1 MREQKNVVLS
11 EGKGLQVAA
20 LRKRKP
26 AADLDNECQQSGLT
40 SKRMRLDG
48 GPYGSEGIPNLFQS
62 IDETAASSNLTRAH
76 QVDAPDVL
84 HGKAHQDRN
93 LFLLDIFCGTAG
105 VAAAFQ
111 SLGGEALGIDHL
123 VDKRRVKGPVAKV
136 DLSKKAGQ
144 DTVIKWI
151 QERKV
156 DGVMLAP
163 PCGTS
168 SRAREIPL
176 PRKLRGRCGMQPE
189 PLRSDDWP
197 NGLPHLKGIAQLKVK
212 AANKLYAF
220 TRRVIQA
227 CMDAGI
233 PFICENPRRSL
244 MWKTDA
250 FSDLPEG
257 CLFQYIHACMYGS
270 KRRKSTAL
278 LMNFSAEN
286 LKKECDNSHD
296 HLPWGMVDAK
306 DGAGLK
312 FSTSLET
319 EYPGPLCKQLALAF
333 LEHMQCHGKRLKLQD
348 EQTEQL
354 QKMGSG
360 TQPRGGRAPVLMAEF
375 QFKVDIT
382 TFDAT
387 PPRCIAEDSPP
398 PFQGIP
404 VGAKLISSREV
415 SEVGEEGEKKE
426 GLKATYGVFSSP
438 WDFLWRALAVEHPL
452 DTPQLVDKS
461 NLRAIVFLRDHSV
474 AEVKSFR
481 AKQLRRFVER
491 AETLKTDEEALKAS
505 LDGDVRAVLAP
516 KRLLL
521 FKEMMEEAGV
531 ADKGLF
537 EELTQGFALTG
548 DMPESG
554 QFPAKLKPAMIS
566 VQQLRDSAVWA
577 KRMIQ
582 TSCKRVGLDAE
593 IAKAV
598 YDETVQQV
606 ADGWVKGPFSEHDL
620 DLKYGGCW
628 IPSKR
633 FGVRQG
639 QKVRAVDDFSEFLI
653 NASVTSTERLQLF
666 GIDEVINTARTF
678 LGADLLEVSSDFSEA
693 WGSQGL
699 RAFKGP
705 WKSLQGRALDLKAAY
720 KQLARHPRDSWASIL
735 AVWNPSA
742 SKVEFYESVALPF
755 GSVCAVM
762 AFNRVAR
769 ALRLIMSEL
778 FMIVNTNFFDD
789 FCQLE
794 EDQLC
799 SSSWET
805 AEMVMRLLGW
815 KISMSDDKRL
825 PFGVEFQMLGAV
837 IDLSRSSQGIV
848 QVRNKPSRMADI
860 GAMVEDLCQRDSIPL
875 STIET
880 LKGRLLYAAGHTF
893 GRCTQLSIQL
903 ISRLA
908 RRGPMVLLDD
918 KFKAVVRDAFQCLSR
933 APAREVGAWSGRQPI
948 VVFTDGACENEGTEI
963 THGAT
968 LFDPETGRALMF
980 GDWVPD
986 AWVQKWKAGGK
997 KQLICQAEIF
1007 PVLVSKATWKEELRH
1022 RAILWFIDNNAALSA
1037 VIRSFSPVI
1046 ENYELLVLNANLDL
1060 QLQSMQWYARVPSKS
1075 NLSDSASRLDFQ
1087 ELETRGFLRCKPQYG
1102 SLTMNESGVE
1112 A

>member
-1 MREQKNVVLS
+1 MNP
-11 EGKGLQVAA
+11 KGFQTFFRASTRQ
-20 LRKRKP
+20 LRR
-26 AADLDNECQQSGLT
+26 
-40 SKRMRLDG
+40 
-48 GPYGSEGIPNLFQS
+48 
-62 IDETAASSNLTRAH
+62 AASSGLIKLTPRTFCMRKLQAH
-76 QVDAPDVL
+76 QN
-84 HGKAHQDRN
+84 RN
-93 LFLLDIFCGTAG
+93 LFLLDVFCGTAG

-151 QERKV
+151 QERKI

-163 PCGTS
+163 PCGTL
-168 SRAREIPL
+168 SRGREIPL
-176 PRKLRGRCGMQPE
+176 PKKLRWRCGMQPE
-189 PLRSDDWP
+189 PLRSDAWP

-220 TRRVIQA
+220 TGRVIKA
-227 CMDAGI
+227 CMDANI

-244 MWKTDA
+244 MWNTDA
-250 FSDLPEG
+250 FCDLPEG
-257 CLFQYIHACMYGS
+257 CLFQCIHACMYVS

-278 LMNFSAEN
+278 LMNFTAEN
-286 LKKECDNSHD
+286 LKKECGNSHE

-333 LEHMQCHGKRLKLQD
+333 LEQMQRQGKHLKLQD

-360 TQPRGGRAPVLMAEF
+360 TQPRGGRSPVLMAEF
-375 QFKVDIT
+375 QFKVDIK
-382 TFDAT
+382 TFDAA
-387 PPRCIAEDSPP
+387 PPQCIAEDSPP

-404 VGAKLISSREV
+404 VGAKLISSRNF

-438 WDFLWRALAVEHPL
+438 WDFLRRALAAEHPL

-474 AEVKSFR
+474 AEVKAFR

-491 AETLKTDEEALKAS
+491 AEFLKTEEEALKAD

-521 FKEMMEEAGV
+521 FKEMTDEAGV
-531 ADKGLF
+531 GDKGLF
-537 EELTQGFALTG
+537 EELTQGFSLTG

-582 TSCKRVGLDAE
+582 TSCKRVGSDAE
-593 IAKAV
+593 VAQAV

-639 QKVRAVDDFSEFLI
+639 QKVRAVDDFSEFLV

-678 LGADLLEVSSDFSEA
+678 LGADLLEVNGGFTEA
-693 WGSQGL
+693 WGSPRL
-699 RAFKGP
+699 KDFKGP

-720 KQLARHPRDSWASIL
+720 KQLARHPKDSWASVL
-735 AVWNPSA
+735 AVWNPTL

-805 AEMVMRLLGW
+805 AEMVMKLLGW
-815 KISMSDDKRL
+815 KIC
-825 PFGVEFQMLGAV
+825 
-837 IDLSRSSQGIV
+837 
-848 QVRNKPSRMADI
+848 RMTS
-860 GAMVEDLCQRDSIPL
+860 VFPL
-875 STIET
+875 
-880 LKGRLLYAAGHTF
+880 
-893 GRCTQLSIQL
+893 
-903 ISRLA
+903 
-908 RRGPMVLLDD
+908 
-918 KFKAVVRDAFQCLSR
+918 
-933 APAREVGAWSGRQPI
+933 
-948 VVFTDGACENEGTEI
+948 
-963 THGAT
+963 
-968 LFDPETGRALMF
+968 
-980 GDWVPD
+980 
-986 AWVQKWKAGGK
+986 
-997 KQLICQAEIF
+997 
-1007 PVLVSKATWKEELRH
+1007 
-1022 RAILWFIDNNAALSA
+1022 ALS
-1037 VIRSFSPVI
+1037 FKCW
-1046 ENYELLVLNANLDL
+1046 VL
-1060 QLQSMQWYARVPSKS
+1060 
-1075 NLSDSASRLDFQ
+1075 
-1087 ELETRGFLRCKPQYG
+1087 
-1102 SLTMNESGVE
+1102 SLTFRGADKAWCRSETNPAGWQT
-1112 A
+1112 